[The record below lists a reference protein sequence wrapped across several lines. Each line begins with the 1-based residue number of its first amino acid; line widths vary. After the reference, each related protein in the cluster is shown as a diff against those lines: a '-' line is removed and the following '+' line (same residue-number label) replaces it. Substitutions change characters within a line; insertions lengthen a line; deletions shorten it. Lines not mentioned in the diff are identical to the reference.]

1 MILQKEL
8 KSWFAELNVD
18 MDKVQEI
25 ARAITNL
32 YELWKTF
39 DEKKEI
45 QELLGKM
52 PKPKPAPQRW
62 FKQRM
67 AETSAAWDPFH
78 TYFKDII
85 RTLKQITCINL
96 TLLFM
101 AKKTSKYLVFNK
113 IE

>member
-45 QELLGKM
+45 QELLSKM
-52 PKPKPAPQRW
+52 PKPVQQR
-62 FKQRM
+62 
-67 AETSAAWDPFH
+67 
-78 TYFKDII
+78 
-85 RTLKQITCINL
+85 
-96 TLLFM
+96 
-101 AKKTSKYLVFNK
+101 
-113 IE
+113 